1 MERTEAE
8 HETASKQSLT
18 GRLLHFFVAFLI
30 LLAGTMLV
38 NGYQDRAIIEPEN
51 KRTEGI
57 RSISRLLTQ
66 LEEDADFMQ
75 AFRWDYGNA
84 YDFLEERERQEA
96 ESRALLSAINGNL
109 GEVGQAQYLLVKAA
123 RNTFESLERYES
135 EFKDAILTDQKDK
148 AASLFY
154 SELLPCHTYLTHYI
168 QQLLETAI
176 AEDRDAFS
184 VLLEEN
190 RKLTGLQAVLL
201 AVGLC
206 FATLLVSSFLKLL
219 GLVVR
224 LSGQARQ
231 ISLQHYDV
239 PDMET
244 KRDDEVGL
252 LVRTFNDMKHSM
264 RHQVE
269 VLQEKNAVQEALY
282 RKEKETLELQ
292 SLLQEEK
299 LQQLRNQV
307 NPHFLFNTLNV
318 IMITAENEGAKRTPA
333 MLAHL
338 SRLYRYA
345 ISSDGHLVPLSR
357 EIRIIESLSALYHAR
372 FGDKVAM
379 RWQAQAGLDVTRIL
393 VPSFI
398 LQPLVENAF
407 QYGIA
412 HTEKGGTVKVS
423 IEREGDALAITVSD
437 NGKGMDEET
446 LRKVRSGLGHA
457 EGGHI
462 GLANVATRLCIAYLE
477 KTTFTID
484 SALGKGTVV
493 RFTLP
498 YQEADEEEA

>member
-66 LEEDADFMQ
+66 LEEDAESMQ

-84 YDFLEERERQEA
+84 YDFLEEREQQEA
-96 ESRALLSAINGNL
+96 TSKALLSAINGRL
-109 GEVGQAQYLLVKAA
+109 DEVGEAQYLLCKAA
-123 RNTFESLERYES
+123 WNTFESLERYDA
-135 EFKDAILTDQKDK
+135 EFKDALLDNDQDK
-148 AASLFY
+148 ASALFY
-154 SELLPCHTYLTHYI
+154 SELLPCHSYLIKYT

-176 AEDRDAFS
+176 AEDREAFS
-184 VLLEEN
+184 LLLEEN

-206 FATLLVSSFLKLL
+206 FATLLVTSFLKLVS
-219 GLVVR
+219 LVVR

-239 PDMET
+239 PDMDS
-244 KRDDEVGL
+244 KRTDEVGL
-252 LVRTFNDMKHSM
+252 LVHTFNDMKHSM

-269 VLQEKNAVQEALY
+269 VLEEKNAVQEQLY

-299 LQQLRNQV
+299 LQQLRSQV

-345 ISSDGHLVPLSR
+345 IASDGHQVPLSR
-357 EIRIIESLSALYHAR
+357 EIQIIESLSALYHAR

-379 RWQAQAGLDVTRIL
+379 HWQAQLGLDVTRIL

-412 HTEKGGTVKVS
+412 HTEKGGTVQVDIQKQGDLLS
-423 IEREGDALAITVSD
+423 IEVRDD
-437 NGKGMDEET
+437 GKGMDKET
-446 LRKVRSGLGHA
+446 LQRVRSGLERL
-457 EGGHI
+457 EGSHI
-462 GLANVATRLCIAYLE
+462 GLANVASRLRLAYPG

-498 YQEADEEEA
+498 YQEEDT